1 MKMFFKLFSSIFIIT
16 IVAGGNVYAQT
27 LRSEDNMKESSI
39 PTEDMFVDDIV
50 NKRLVIE
57 NKVMAQQ
64 PIREA
69 DIAWEK
75 RIQRVI
81 DAREKLNLPFISV
94 ESNLFTVL
102 KTMIMNGEVTAFSDD
117 AFKNILPSEEIEA
130 KMVKMDTSVT
140 LDPDTYEEQIVIARN
155 DINWEDI
162 TQYRIKELWYFD
174 KQRSVMDVR
183 ILGIA
188 PIYQSPAD
196 KMGGI
201 PPAPLFWVYYPQCR
215 SPLSKYRTFNND
227 NDIAPMTWADVFD
240 SRVFSSY
247 IYKRSNVLD
256 YRLKDFFVAD
266 PDDEENRSGIDMLL
280 YSEKIKNELLNFE
293 HDLWEY

>member
-1 MKMFFKLFSSIFIIT
+1 MKMFLRFFSLIFIIT
-16 IVAGGNVYAQT
+16 IVTSSNMVAQT
-27 LRSEDNMKESSI
+27 LSNDDAKKESSA

-50 NKRLVIE
+50 SKRLVIE
-57 NKVMAQQ
+57 NKVMEQQ

-81 DAREKLNLPFISV
+81 DSREKLNLPFVS
-94 ESNLFTVL
+94 EELNLFQTL
-102 KTMIMNGEVTAFSDD
+102 KQMIMNGDISAFSDD
-117 AFKNILPSEEIEA
+117 AFKNILPPEEIEA
-130 KMVKMDTSVT
+130 KMVKMDTSMS
-140 LDPDTYEEQIVIARN
+140 LDPDTYEEKIVIARN
-155 DINWEDI
+155 DINWRDI
-162 TQYRIKELWYFD
+162 QQYRIKEVWYFD

-188 PIYQSPAD
+188 PIYQSPND
-196 KMGGI
+196 KIAGI

-215 SPLSKYRTFNND
+215 SPLSKFRVFNNE
-227 NDIAPMTWADVFD
+227 NDISPMTWTDIFD
-240 SRVFSSY
+240 TRVFTSY

-266 PDDEENRSGIDMLL
+266 PDDTENRSGIDMLL

-293 HDLWEY
+293 LDLWEY

>member
-1 MKMFFKLFSSIFIIT
+1 MKMFFKFFSSIFIIT

-50 NKRLVIE
+50 TKRLVIE

-75 RIQRVI
+75 RVQRVI

-130 KMVKMDTSVT
+130 KMVQMDTSVT

-162 TQYRIKELWYFD
+162 TQYRVKELWYFD

-196 KMGGI
+196 KLGGI

-215 SPLSKYRTFNND
+215 SPLSKFRTFNND

>member
-50 NKRLVIE
+50 TKRLVIE

-162 TQYRIKELWYFD
+162 TQYRVKELWYFD

-196 KMGGI
+196 KLGGI

-215 SPLSKYRTFNND
+215 SPLSKFRTFNND

-280 YSEKIKNELLNFE
+280 YSDKIKNELLNFE